1 MRLLIKNRQMLP
13 QCGMGG
19 GIPLG
24 NTVSKKTILSLSD
37 AQNVDA
43 LLPS

>member
-1 MRLLIKNRQMLP
+1 MLHRL
-13 QCGMGG
+13 GMGG
-19 GIPLG
+19 GITLG

-43 LLPS
+43 LLPC